1 MRQRA
6 AEPVE
11 LPHHQHI
18 AGLDKIERLG
28 QARPAVFGAGRAV
41 LKYVARIDTGRH
53 KRVTLQVGG
62 LAIIGGRD
70 AHVADKHVRKT
81 PEAVFTYD
89 TSKRQSFPHTFLWT
103 TATRS
108 ASATR
113 LSPNTCFPTP
123 HDRST

>member
-18 AGLDKIERLG
+18 AGLDKSERLG
-28 QARPAVFGAGRAV
+28 QARPAVFGTGRAV
-41 LKYVARIDTGRH
+41 LKYVAHIDTGGH
-53 KRVTLQVGG
+53 QRVTLQVGG

-70 AHVADKHVRKT
+70 AHVADEHVRKT
-81 PEAVFTYD
+81 PEAVLTYE
-89 TSKRQSFPHTFLWT
+89 TAKRQGLSHIFPWT

-113 LSPNTCFPTP
+113 LSPNT
-123 HDRST
+123 